1 MMKWKTALLSAA
13 LLSIFFTPVSQAQ
26 IAAGIRYDT
35 SYPII
40 SPVYGKQGMVVSEQ
54 ALASQA
60 GLEILQRGG
69 NAIDAAIAT
78 GFALAVVLPNAGNI
92 GGGGFMLVHD
102 SRSGKQVALDFR
114 ELAPRAARRDLYL
127 DAQGNVIPEKSTYSH
142 QAVGIPGTVAGLE
155 LAHKRFGSLPWQQLL
170 APAIQLAEKGFTV
183 SPHLASLL
191 TAEAGHLGRWPASR
205 AIFFRNGH
213 PLQSGDLLKQTDLAK
228 SLRLIA
234 RDGAKA
240 FYEGE
245 IAQKIAAEMK
255 ANDGLITQTDL
266 QAYRAAERVPVR
278 GNYRGFEVVSM
289 PPPSSGG
296 VHIVQ
301 MLNMLEH
308 FPLREQGH
316 NSAATL
322 HQMSEIMKR
331 AYADRAEYLGDPDH
345 INIPVKALT
354 SKAYANA
361 LVQQISPDKATPSTE
376 IRAGKLQPYESDQ
389 TTHYSVADKYGNVVS
404 TTYTL
409 NLNFGSGIVA
419 SGTGILLNNEMD
431 DFSVKPGV
439 PNAFGLVGG
448 EANAVGAWKRPLSS
462 MSPTLVLQNGKPV
475 IATGSP
481 GGSRIITTVLQTLV
495 NMIDFGMNPAEA
507 AVAPRIHQQWLPDQ
521 LRYEAG
527 ISQDTLRLLVQRGQN
542 LQPAQVMGKTQTIQI
557 TAQGLAGFSDP
568 RNPDGKAAAY

>member
-1 MMKWKTALLSAA
+1 MKWKTALLSA
-13 LLSIFFTPVSQAQ
+13 LMLSVCVIPASQAQ

-35 SYPII
+35 SFPII
-40 SPVYGKQGMVVSEQ
+40 SPVYGKNGMVVSEQ

-60 GLEILQRGG
+60 GLDILQRGG

-102 SRSGKQVALDFR
+102 TRSGKQVALDFR
-114 ELAPRAARRDLYL
+114 ELAPRSAKRDLYL
-127 DAQGNVIPEKSTYSH
+127 DSQGNVIPEKSTYSH

-155 LAHKRFGSLPWQQLL
+155 LAHKRFGSLPWAQLL
-170 APAIQLAEKGFTV
+170 APAIRLAEQGFTV

-191 TAEAGHLGRWPASR
+191 AAEAGHLGKWPAGR
-205 AIFFRNGH
+205 AIFFRNQQA
-213 PLQSGDLLKQTDLAK
+213 LQAGDLLKQTDLAK

-255 ANDGLITQTDL
+255 AHDGLITLDDL
-266 QAYRAAERVPVR
+266 RAYRAAERVPVR
-278 GNYRGFEVVSM
+278 GDYRGYQVVSM

-316 NSAATL
+316 NSAATI

-331 AYADRAEYLGDPDH
+331 VYADRAEYLGDPDH
-345 INIPVKALT
+345 VRVPVQALT
-354 SKAYANA
+354 SKAYAA
-361 LVQQISPDKATPSTE
+361 AQVQQISQDKATPSTE

-521 LRYEAG
+521 LRYEPG
-527 ISQDTLRLLVQRGQN
+527 ISADTLRLLAQRGQN

-557 TAQGLAGFSDP
+557 TPKGLAGFSDP
-568 RNPDGKAAAY
+568 RNPDGKAAGY